1 MNGKRVWGGLLLAV
15 ALLSPLL
22 AFADVPGISP
32 EERQRR
38 FEERMQGLRPV
49 PPPVDA
55 RVGLSKDGFLELRFE
70 SSGPGEVKYVLR
82 GSPVGQ
88 MDESVVASGRRI
100 LKQPGSQI
108 LVEKILLPVLK
119 DNETACYTLEA
130 AFCLKVLT
138 KTNFGVKETDLEQ
151 VEHITR
157 HFILRRQNGV
167 THVVR

>member
-1 MNGKRVWGGLLLAV
+1 MDGKRALGGLFLAV
-15 ALLSPLL
+15 ALLLPLF
-22 AFADVPGISP
+22 AFADVPGVSP

-38 FEERMQGLRPV
+38 FEERMQGMRPV

-55 RVGLSKDGFLELRFE
+55 RVGLSKDGFLELSFE

-130 AFCLKVLT
+130 TFCLKVLT

-151 VEHITR
+151 GEHITR

>member
-55 RVGLSKDGFLELRFE
+55 RVGLSKDGFLELSFE
-70 SSGPGEVKYVLR
+70 FSGPGEVKYVLR
-82 GSPVGQ
+82 GPQTGKDTDPVAATGH
-88 MDESVVASGRRI
+88 RI
-100 LKQPGSQI
+100 LKQQGRQI
-108 LVEKILLPVLK
+108 LVEETALPVLR
-119 DNETACYTLEA
+119 DNEAARYTLEA
-130 AFCLKVLT
+130 DFCLKVLT

-151 VEHITR
+151 MEHVTR